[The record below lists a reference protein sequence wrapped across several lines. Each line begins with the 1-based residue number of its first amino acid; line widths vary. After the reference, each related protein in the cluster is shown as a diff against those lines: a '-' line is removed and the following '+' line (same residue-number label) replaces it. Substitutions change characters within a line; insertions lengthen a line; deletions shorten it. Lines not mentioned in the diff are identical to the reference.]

1 MKKTNHCS
9 SIFVDN
15 FFLIETSFITL
26 VETGKNLKDSESMCR
41 YRSVEKQYAITSH

>member
-1 MKKTNHCS
+1 MKKAKHYS
-9 SIFVDN
+9 SIFINN
-15 FFLIETSFITL
+15 FFLIETRFITL